1 MDNLRNMILAIVL
14 SALVLVGW
22 SVVSNRYFPA
32 ANPPVTRIE
41 DGKTKVLPN
50 PGADP
55 AADSPAALRDRK
67 VVIASTPRITI
78 DTPSLF
84 GSINLQGARI
94 DDLVLRKHKETIAP
108 DSPPI
113 RLLSPGGA
121 AQAYFAGFGW
131 TGAQGATTAL
141 PGPNTVWNTDS
152 RRLAVGQ
159 PVTLSWDNGAGQL
172 FQIKISVDA
181 DYMFSIEQ
189 RVTNAGGAPVA
200 VRPYALV
207 ARYGESPDP
216 HDKRTWTIR
225 TGPVGFWGGTDHYD
239 IKYETLDKEG
249 AQGTRFKLDKGWLGF
264 GDKYWLTALI
274 PDQKSTVDAALF
286 APNPGQYN
294 AVFNT
299 AQPQAVPQGKALVTT
314 SRFFAGAKDVHLL
327 ERYEKEGAT
336 QIDLAIDWGWFY
348 WFELPIFYTLD
359 WLFKLFGNFGVAII
373 LLTCIVRGLMFPI
386 AQRQFSSMAA
396 MRTLQ
401 PKMKELQERHKDD
414 KPRLQQE
421 MMELYKRE
429 KINPLGGC
437 APILLQIPVFY
448 ALYKVLMLTIEMRH
462 QPFVLWIKDLSAPD
476 PLTPVNLFGLLPF
489 TPPSALSIGVLAIL
503 LGITMS
509 LQFKLNPQ
517 PMDDV
522 QKQVFGFMPWIMM
535 FVMAPF
541 AAGLQLYW
549 VMSNTLTILQ
559 QKWLYSRHPGM
570 KAQAEK
576 S

>member
-1 MDNLRNMILAIVL
+1 MRNMILAIVL

-41 DGKTKVLPN
+41 GGKTSVVAN
-50 PGADP
+50 P
-55 AADSPAALRDRK
+55 AADPTADSPKALRDRK
-67 VVIASTPRITI
+67 VVLAATPRIVI

-84 GSINLQGARI
+84 GSINLKGARI
-94 DDLVLRKHKETIAP
+94 DDLVLTKHKETIAK

-113 RLLSPGGA
+113 RLLSPAGA
-121 AQAYFAGFGW
+121 PQAYFAGFGW
-131 TGAQGATTAL
+131 TGTNVAL
-141 PGPNTVWNTDS
+141 PGPDTVWTSDS

-159 PVTLSWDNGAGQL
+159 PVTLSWDNGTGQR
-172 FQIKISVDA
+172 FTIKIAVDA

-189 RVTNAGGAPVA
+189 SVANTGTAPFA
-200 VRPYALV
+200 ARPYSLI
-207 ARYGESPDP
+207 ARYGQPTDP
-216 HDKRTWTIR
+216 HDKRTYTIR
-225 TGPVGFWGGTDHYD
+225 TGPVGFWDGSDHFD
-239 IKYETLDKEG
+239 IKYETLDTQG
-249 AQGTRFKLDKGWLGF
+249 AAGTRFALDKGWLGF

-274 PDQKSTVDAALF
+274 PDQKSSMQAAMF
-286 APNPGQYN
+286 APVPGQYN
-294 AVFNT
+294 AVFNPP
-299 AQPQAVPQGKALVTT
+299 QPEVVQPGKMVTT
-314 SRFFAGAKDVHLL
+314 SSRFFAGAKDVHLL
-327 ERYEKEGAT
+327 ERYEREGAN

-348 WFELPIFYTLD
+348 WFELPIFYLLD

-373 LLTCIVRGLMFPI
+373 ALTCIVRGLMFPI
-386 AQRQFSSMAA
+386 AQRQFKSMAA

-401 PKMKELQERHKDD
+401 PKMKALQERHKED

-429 KINPLGGC
+429 KVNPLAGC
-437 APILLQIPVFY
+437 APVVLQIPVFY

-489 TPPSALSIGVLAIL
+489 TPPGPLSIGVLAIL
-503 LGITMS
+503 LGITMY
-509 LQFKLNPQ
+509 LQFKLNPT
-517 PMDDV
+517 PMDEV
-522 QKQVFGFMPWIMM
+522 QKQVFGIMPWVLM

-559 QKWLYSRHPGM
+559 QKWLYSRHPGL
-570 KAQAEK
+570 KAQAEEK
-576 S
+576 AEKA